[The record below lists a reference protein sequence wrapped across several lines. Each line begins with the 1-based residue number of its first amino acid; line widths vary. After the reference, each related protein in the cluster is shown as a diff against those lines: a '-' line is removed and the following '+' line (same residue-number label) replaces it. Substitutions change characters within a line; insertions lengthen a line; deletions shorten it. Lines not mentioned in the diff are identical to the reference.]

1 MEMND
6 LIVELV
12 DRNVGSLM
20 YDTDQNGDL
29 VLTEDSQEIYHEEYN
44 EIEAI
49 LLTYF
54 TKKKPIEEE
63 DNYEKTSM

>member
-29 VLTEDSQEIYHEEYN
+29 VLTEDSQEIYHKEYN